1 MGPNWDENAE
11 ITVQLKE
18 GLEQIMAQDQI
29 EQSFKKGQNANQNT
43 TERNP
48 PNIVMEKLQ
57 QDRMELIAR

>member
-57 QDRMELIAR
+57 QDKMELIAR